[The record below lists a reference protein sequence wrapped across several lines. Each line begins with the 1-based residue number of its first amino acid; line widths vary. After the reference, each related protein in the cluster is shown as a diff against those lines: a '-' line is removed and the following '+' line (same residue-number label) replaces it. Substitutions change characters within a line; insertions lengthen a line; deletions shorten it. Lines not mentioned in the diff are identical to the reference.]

1 MVRSWPKNK
10 FFTPMPN
17 NMTLNR
23 VKLPSIYAHEQV
35 SNSFPLFN
43 VLVLKQMALQR
54 VSRDN

>member
-1 MVRSWPKNK
+1 MVRNWPKNK

-23 VKLPSIYAHEQV
+23 VKLPNIYAHEQV

-54 VSRDN
+54 ASRDN